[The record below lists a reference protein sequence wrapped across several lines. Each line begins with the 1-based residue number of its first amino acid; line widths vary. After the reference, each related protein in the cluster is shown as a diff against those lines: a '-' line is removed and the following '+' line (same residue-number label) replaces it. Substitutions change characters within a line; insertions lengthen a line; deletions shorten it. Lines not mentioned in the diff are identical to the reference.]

1 MCWRFLIY
9 WLSRK
14 EISGFSSVLC
24 VFPSFGLKKNNLP
37 KTVKTCPLVQ
47 VTARQGNLFA
57 GPGFQPQLGDKCH
70 KMQGIAHLTCSRSR
84 GRIHKS

>member
-1 MCWRFLIY
+1 MCWRFLIC
-9 WLSRK
+9 WLSQK
-14 EISGFSSVLC
+14 EISEFSSVVC

-47 VTARQGNLFA
+47 VKGAPGNLFA
-57 GPGFQPQLGDKCH
+57 SAGFQPLLGDKCH
-70 KMQGIAHLTCSRSR
+70 KMQGIAHLTCSWPR